1 MPTYMKVMCSV
12 LLLPVLACAQDTTP
26 ETISA
31 EIDWFHEMTKG
42 GATGLVLFA
51 LAFVM
56 VTIALERLFNLRTG
70 RVVPPDFT
78 KQVLPLWSKGNFEE
92 LKSVCLKNPS
102 TMGRMTSFLV
112 EHRALPAEL
121 LIQGAS
127 DIGIRELLH
136 EQKRS
141 YGLAVIAG
149 LAPLL
154 GLLGTIIGMIESFK
168 LVEIYGDEGGA
179 TILAGSISKALITT
193 ALGLI
198 IAIPAMAMY
207 HWFKYKIQVINKTLD
222 EQMEV
227 LINEW
232 LLKSMQVSGASVAV
246 STKRSTSAPAQ
257 EHTEA
262 ISFFCTE
269 CRQKLKADPDM
280 AGTSIA
286 CPRCGTSLKIPSDSG
301 Q

>member
-1 MPTYMKVMCSV
+1 MSLFIKLFV
-12 LLLPVLACAQDTTP
+12 LLNLVLPVLANAQDVTP

-42 GATGLVLFA
+42 GATGIVLFI

-56 VTIALERLFNLRTG
+56 VTIAVERLINLRTG

-78 KQVLPLWSKGNFEE
+78 KRVLPLWAEGKFDD
-92 LKSVCLKNPS
+92 LQSVCRKNPS
-102 TMGRMTSFLV
+102 TMARMTSFLV

-198 IAIPAMAMY
+198 IAIPSMALY

-246 STKRSTSAPAQ
+246 PNRRSAPAQ
-257 EHTEA
+257 EHAEA

-286 CPRCGTSLKIPSDSG
+286 CPRCGTSLKIPTASG

>member
-1 MPTYMKVMCSV
+1 MKITAAILYLV
-12 LLLPVLACAQDTTP
+12 LPAVTLAQETAP

-31 EIDWFHEMTKG
+31 EIDWFYEMTKG
-42 GATGLVLFA
+42 GATGIVLFA

-56 VTIALERLFNLRTG
+56 VTIALERLFNLRSG

-78 KQVLPLWSKGNFEE
+78 KRVLPLWTEGKFDE
-92 LKSVCLKNPS
+92 LKAVCRQTPS
-102 TMGRMTSFLV
+102 TMARMTSFLV

-198 IAIPAMAMY
+198 IAIPSMALY

-227 LINEW
+227 LVNEW
-232 LLKSMQVSGASVAV
+232 LLKSMQVSGASVTV
-246 STKRSTSAPAQ
+246 TGGRAPAP
-257 EHTEA
+257 EVAEG

-269 CRQKLKADPDM
+269 CRQKLKADADM
-280 AGTSIA
+280 AGTSIT
-286 CPRCGTSLKIPSDSG
+286 CPRCGTSLKIPSASG
-301 Q
+301 V